1 MVQQLWYST
10 DAGILDSP
18 NDQACL
24 NQVPKQEITLWTI
37 IIFVSYQVK
46 SSWVENVLNLSQVDI
61 STSNYKSSRKLCFSI
76 ACCFLCE
83 LL

>member
-24 NQVPKQEITLWTI
+24 NQVLKQEITLWTI
-37 IIFVSYQVK
+37 IIIVSYQVK

>member
-24 NQVPKQEITLWTI
+24 NQVLKQEITLWTI